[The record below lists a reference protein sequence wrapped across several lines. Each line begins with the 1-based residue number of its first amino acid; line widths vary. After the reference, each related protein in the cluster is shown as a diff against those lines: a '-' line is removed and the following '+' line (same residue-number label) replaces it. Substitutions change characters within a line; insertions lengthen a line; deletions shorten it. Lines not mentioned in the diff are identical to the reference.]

1 MKKKNEEPT
10 FLQEYLKD
18 KEILTKRPADM
29 DFKYYREQ
37 LKIQGKIIKY
47 GLR

>member
-1 MKKKNEEPT
+1 MKKKNQEPT

-18 KEILTKRPADM
+18 KEILTARPADM

-37 LKIQGKIIKY
+37 LKLQQKIIKY
-47 GLR
+47 ALR